1 MKPLAAHVIATN
13 DHEDLELMLNTWL
26 RNERPERIRDIQF
39 VANGSEFTYAVL
51 IMYVPSRKKPR
62 VYPLPDNIIK

>member
-13 DHEDLELMLNTWL
+13 DHEDLELMINTWL

-51 IMYVPSRKKPR
+51 VLYVPSRKKP
-62 VYPLPDNIIK
+62 VTYPLPGDEIK